1 MLRPGS
7 VLDPAAANTKL
18 GSAAARKQASGR
30 RAALI
35 ALPAGARV
43 QVRGGESKARQRVCH
58 FGEPTWELVVASRE
72 LQLLTSSAKD
82 KRRLFPPRP
91 LGSFHVA
98 DSIRQFPGPLTLLGA
113 AA

>member
-1 MLRPGS
+1 MLSPGS

-35 ALPAGARV
+35 ALPAGSRV

-72 LQLLTSSAKD
+72 LQLLTSPSAKD
-82 KRRLFPPRP
+82 KRRLFPPDHSA
-91 LGSFHVA
+91 LY
-98 DSIRQFPGPLTLLGA
+98 TLLTPSGSSRA
-113 AA
+113 L